1 MVGVFLFWVFV
12 GRCSPLS
19 LAVPAVPVAVVPGG
33 TALLPTALR
42 LPAPPPPFFQVRWRF
57 LPTGRLVLL
66 LAAQDCGEAAP
77 WRRSCRLALE
87 HGRGYEGRA
96 GLGPRDAA
104 LLLRDARPEDAGTYR
119 VSVLGLDVTASAEVN
134 LTLAPAPTPAA
145 DTSLPT
151 DPTTVLPPTAP
162 APANST
168 ELQGLWLPASPPGA
182 LHLGSLLRPPLRD
195 MEPPLAPV
203 WATLDGGGAVVS
215 NAVRLGLAGLV
226 LCLLALIVG
235 EYVLSTRNKDTLG
248 TGSPP
253 DAAATITTLSTIYV
267 LQEMPISDAS
277 EELYASLSF

>member
-1 MVGVFLFWVFV
+1 MVGVFLLWVFV

-19 LAVPAVPVAVVPGG
+19 LAVPAACVAVVPGG
-33 TALLPTALR
+33 TALLPVALR

-66 LAAQDCGEAAP
+66 LAAQDCGGAAP
-77 WRRSCRLALE
+77 WRQSCRLDLE
-87 HGRGYEGRA
+87 QGRGYEGRV
-96 GLGPRDAA
+96 GLGPHDAS

-119 VSVLGLDVTASAEVN
+119 VSVLGLDVQASAEVN
-134 LTLAPAPTPAA
+134 LTLAPVPTPAT
-145 DTSLPT
+145 DPSLPT
-151 DPTTVLPPTAP
+151 EPTTVLPPTTP

-168 ELQGLWLPASPPGA
+168 EPQDLWFPASPPEA
-182 LHLGSLLRPPLRD
+182 LHPDSLLRPLLRD
-195 MEPPLAPV
+195 TE
-203 WATLDGGGAVVS
+203 LDGGGTVVS

-226 LCLLALIVG
+226 LCLLVLIVG
-235 EYVLSTRNKDTLG
+235 EYVLSMRNKDTSG

-267 LQEMPISDAS
+267 LQEMPIPDAS